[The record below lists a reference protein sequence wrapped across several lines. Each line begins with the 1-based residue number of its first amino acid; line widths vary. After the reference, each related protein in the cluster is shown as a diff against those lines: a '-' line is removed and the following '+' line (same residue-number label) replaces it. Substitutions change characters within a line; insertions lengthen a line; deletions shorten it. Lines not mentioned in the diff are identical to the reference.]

1 MIVMIH
7 DYLQDDSHDKRP
19 ALTRREPGWRKG
31 FPVAVRRLCQMGSPC
46 QPEHG
51 GDGEDGEEHDGGGDG
66 EEGDGQRENDQV
78 GGRSSC
84 S

>member
-1 MIVMIH
+1 MLIVMIH

-51 GDGEDGEEHDGGGDG
+51 GDGEDGEE
-66 EEGDGQRENDQV
+66 GDGQRENDQV

>member
-46 QPEHG
+46 QPEQG
-51 GDGEDGEEHDGGGDG
+51 GEDG

>member
-1 MIVMIH
+1 MIH

-31 FPVAVRRLCQMGSPC
+31 FPVAVRRRCQMGSPC
-46 QPEHG
+46 QPEHRG
-51 GDGEDGEEHDGGGDG
+51 GEDG

>member
-1 MIVMIH
+1 MIH

-19 ALTRREPGWRKG
+19 ALTRRAPGWRKG

-51 GDGEDGEEHDGGGDG
+51 EDG

>member
-1 MIVMIH
+1 MIH

-51 GDGEDGEEHDGGGDG
+51 GGEDEHGGGEDG

>member
-1 MIVMIH
+1 MIVMFH

-46 QPEHG
+46 QPEQ
-51 GDGEDGEEHDGGGDG
+51 GGGEDG